1 MGLKER
7 IDLKETRENPSNVIK
22 IDEHNLR
29 SALEPIGTLN
39 QDDLIILIK
48 QDLKRLGKALSDS
61 EDQKKAPYII
71 DETIKKLQAI
81 KTMQE
86 RYNLPNKSNFQ
97 LSFFTQLECENV

>member
-1 MGLKER
+1 MGLREL
-7 IDLKETRENPSNVIK
+7 IELKEARENPSNVIK
-22 IDEHNLR
+22 INEQNLR

-39 QDDLIILIK
+39 QDDLILLIK

-61 EDQKKAPYII
+61 EYQKKAPYMI

-86 RYNLPNKSNFQ
+86 RYNSSNTSNFQ
-97 LSFFTQLECENV
+97 LSFFTQLECENA